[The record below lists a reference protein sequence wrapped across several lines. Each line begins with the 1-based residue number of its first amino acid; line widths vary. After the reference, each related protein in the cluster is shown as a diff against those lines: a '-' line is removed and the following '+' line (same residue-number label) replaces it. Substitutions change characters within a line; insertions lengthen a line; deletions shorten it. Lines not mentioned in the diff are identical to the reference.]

1 MFQVSQPHAKCS
13 KISNTYL
20 FLLSTKMLVIK
31 ALEYKISTTQ
41 ILLLQTSFGF
51 YSFFSAKWL
60 IIYNTT
66 IIKAG
71 IHNMLSE

>member
-13 KISNTYL
+13 KISNTYF

-31 ALEYKISTTQ
+31 A
-41 ILLLQTSFGF
+41 
-51 YSFFSAKWL
+51 
-60 IIYNTT
+60 
-66 IIKAG
+66 G